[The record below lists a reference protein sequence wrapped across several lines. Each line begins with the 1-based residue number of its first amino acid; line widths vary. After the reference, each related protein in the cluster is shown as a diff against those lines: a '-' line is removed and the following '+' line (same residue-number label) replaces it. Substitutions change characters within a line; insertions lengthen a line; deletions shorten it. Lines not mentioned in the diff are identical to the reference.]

1 MRYYQ
6 RLRNRTCILLNLK
19 VPKYST
25 RSETHQYKTEAI
37 KSVAATKECEKSL
50 TKTKKTLKSY

>member
-6 RLRNRTCILLNLK
+6 RLRNGTCILLKLK
-19 VPKYST
+19 VPKHST
-25 RSETHQYKTEAI
+25 RSETRHYKTEAI
-37 KSVAATKECEKSL
+37 KSVAATKEYETSL